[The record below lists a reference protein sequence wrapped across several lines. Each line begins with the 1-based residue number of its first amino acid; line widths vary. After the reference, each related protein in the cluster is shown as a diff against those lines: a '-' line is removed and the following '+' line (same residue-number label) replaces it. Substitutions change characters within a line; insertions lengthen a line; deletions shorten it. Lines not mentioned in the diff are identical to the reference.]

1 MTPPAAPN
9 LGSQIAVLT
18 ERIET
23 QGLTLNRLEITL
35 SNIEKRLR
43 DSEEA
48 RSTFNSTYERTHA
61 ILEAKAENA
70 HKRIDEH
77 VQADLPKWA
86 KVDELEKE
94 MKQLHDAILA
104 IEHTNKLLG
113 WFTGVLGAT
122 VIVWF
127 INSILGL
134 IK

>member
-1 MTPPAAPN
+1 MTPPAPN

-18 ERIET
+18 ERIEA
-23 QGLTLNRLEITL
+23 QGITLNRLEITL
-35 SNIEKRLR
+35 SNIEKRMR
-43 DSEEA
+43 ESEEA
-48 RSTFNSTYERTHA
+48 RSTFSANYERTHA
-61 ILEAKAENA
+61 LLEAKADSA

-77 VQADLPKWA
+77 VQADLPKWL

-94 MKQLHDAILA
+94 MKQLHEAIIA